1 MKHTYMETRADDRK
15 LTKHDKNET
24 MCLHPTCRYAL
35 VADPLCG
42 CTIHFAPSPCHQVDA
57 TDGKGPLDSSA
68 VEAIIGSFL
77 DLDCAWF
84 HAFHLDIKQACIP
97 SGKQT

>member
-42 CTIHFAPSPCHQVDA
+42 CTIHTLTARGFTPFTWILSKHVY
-57 TDGKGPLDSSA
+57 PL
-68 VEAIIGSFL
+68 VI
-77 DLDCAWF
+77 
-84 HAFHLDIKQACIP
+84 
-97 SGKQT
+97 